1 MIRKNILLPALSLML
16 ALSLAGCGGGTTAAG
31 NGTGIMG
38 VSKGVIT
45 EVGDASVTGVKAT
58 VGGTIR
64 VSGIEFETRGARIV
78 MNHDIRGEN
87 ELKRGMV
94 VKVKGAINDERKSG
108 VATEIEFED
117 DFKGP
122 IASID
127 QAGKKLVVLGQTV
140 TVDDATVFDG
150 ATDLS
155 TLKENDV
162 VEVSGL
168 PAADGTLLATRI
180 EKKGVFVPGSMVE
193 LSGVVST
200 INSQDFTIGGLTVT
214 SNLPQPTGFAVG
226 VLVEVNGILANAA
239 GPLSA
244 TEVEVKADELDA
256 EEGHL
261 VHLEGIVTNFLAPAT
276 FNVSGM
282 TVNAQGVD
290 VTGVANNVKVRVE
303 GTVVNGILLAKS
315 VTVVKVI
322 TPVPA
327 PSPVPV
333 PTPLNGAALYN
344 ANCASCHQALSVSSK
359 KGATAAR
366 IQAAITNKVGG
377 MGALSSLT
385 AAQVQSI
392 ADVLAP
398 APAPVP
404 TPAPIDGAALYAAN
418 CAGCHGIL
426 ANSSK
431 KGVTAA
437 AIQVRMANPPYATRG
452 LSAEEVQAVA
462 AALAVTPAPT
472 PTPTPAPVPAPLPGK
487 AVYDGF
493 CAGCH
498 SLGSYD
504 AAGSP
509 NLSSK
514 GALVNGKFPTAGVAG
529 HKGITLSVT
538 QRTDVSAFLN
548 AN

>member
-1 MIRKNILLPALSLML
+1 MIRKNILLAALSLAL
-16 ALSLAGCGGGTTAAG
+16 ALSLAGCGGGITAAG
-31 NGTGIMG
+31 NGAGVMG

-58 VGGTIR
+58 AGGTVR
-64 VSGIEFETRGARIV
+64 VSGIEFKTTGARIV

-94 VKVKGAINDERKSG
+94 VKVKGPINDERKSG

-117 DFKGP
+117 DLNGP

-127 QAGKKLVVLGQTV
+127 QAGKVFVVLGQTV

-150 ATDLS
+150 TTGLS
-155 TLKENDV
+155 TLKVNDV

-180 EKKGVFVPGSMVE
+180 EKKGVFVPGRMVE
-193 LSGVVST
+193 LTGVVST
-200 INSQDFTIGGLTVT
+200 VNGQVFTIGGLTVT
-214 SNLPQPTGFAVG
+214 CNLPLPTGFAVG

-276 FNVSGM
+276 FTVNGM

-303 GTVVNGILLAKS
+303 GTVVNGTLIAKS

-322 TPVPA
+322 TPAPA

-333 PTPLNGAALYN
+333 PAPLNGAALYN
-344 ANCASCHQALSVSSK
+344 ANCASCHQALSVLSNM
-359 KGATAAR
+359 GATAAR
-366 IQAAITNKVGG
+366 IQAAIANNVGD

-385 AAQVQSI
+385 SSQIQSI
-392 ADVLAP
+392 ADVLAL

-404 TPAPIDGAALYAAN
+404 APAPIDGAALYAAN

-426 ANSSK
+426 ANSSQK
-431 KGVTAA
+431 RITAA
-437 AIQVRMANPPYATRG
+437 AIQVRMANPPYATRS
-452 LSAEEVQAVA
+452 LSAAEVQAVA
-462 AALAVTPAPT
+462 AALAVIPLSAR
-472 PTPTPAPVPAPLPGK
+472 APLPGK

-504 AAGSP
+504 VAGSP
-509 NLSSK
+509 NLSGK

-529 HKGITLSVT
+529 HNGVTLSSA
-538 QRTDVSAFLN
+538 QRTDVAAFLN